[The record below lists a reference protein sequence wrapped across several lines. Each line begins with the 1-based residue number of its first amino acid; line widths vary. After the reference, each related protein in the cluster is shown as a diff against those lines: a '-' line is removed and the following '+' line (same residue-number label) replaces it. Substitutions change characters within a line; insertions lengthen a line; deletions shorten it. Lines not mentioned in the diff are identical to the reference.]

1 MPRFLWQVSYTAEGA
16 KGLAIEGGTARHEA
30 IQSMFERAGGRL
42 EAFYYA
48 FGDDDLIVIGEL
60 PDNATAAAF
69 ALQTARS
76 GAARSRATVL
86 LTPAE
91 VDEAV
96 GLDVGYIAPG
106 ARPPT

>member
-1 MPRFLWQVSYTAEGA
+1 MPRFLWQVSYTSDGA
-16 KGLAIEGGTARHEA
+16 KGLAAEGGTARREVIEA
-30 IQSMFERAGGRL
+30 MFDAVGGRL

-48 FGDDDLIVIGEL
+48 FGADDLIVIGEL

-69 ALQTARS
+69 SLRTAGS

-91 VDEAV
+91 
-96 GLDVGYIAPG
+96 LDAAAAIDVTYLPPG
-106 ARPPT
+106 RQPSP